1 MSAYVFISQIVR
13 FSKNKGITI
22 KQLSKTFFLRLT
34 NFLIVIIVK
43 VLVYLNF
50 YSKGLSK
57 ILIEVVSMKKFG
69 NDKIALLLACTS
81 VLSVKTQAIDTTK
94 VQNPQTVA
102 AAVRATSRINQSVK
116 QGLTKNQKLAICA
129 AASFVVASAVGFTIW
144 GVNRNKN
151 SNPNNGEQNS
161 EQAKTDANEEVIEK
175 AIYDRKNSVYDFLKL
190 EPQNETKLRINI
202 HKSKELMKDRDFF
215 DKNFIEFSHNKE
227 GGPHSSYAVVRDK
240 AEAEKILSF
249 DTIFNTLKYCFS
261 DNIKL
266 TEFLISGNNGDY
278 FGFDFG
284 NGVKI
289 YIDFT
294 QNKKITTKYLS
305 KQYHCRQYTF
315 GMPDNN

>member
-1 MSAYVFISQIVR
+1 
-13 FSKNKGITI
+13 
-22 KQLSKTFFLRLT
+22 
-34 NFLIVIIVK
+34 
-43 VLVYLNF
+43 
-50 YSKGLSK
+50 
-57 ILIEVVSMKKFG
+57 MKKFG

-81 VLSVKTQAIDTTK
+81 VLSVKTQAVGTNK

-116 QGLTKNQKLAICA
+116 QGLTKNQKLGIIAT
-129 AASFVVASAVGFTIW
+129 ASFVVASAVGFTIW

-161 EQAKTDANEEVIEK
+161 EQTKTDDSGKSKFKVHNEEVIEK
-175 AIYDRKNSVYDFLKL
+175 AIHDRKNNVHNFLRL
-190 EPQNETKLRINI
+190 EPENEKKLRINI

-227 GGPHSSYAVVRDK
+227 GGPHSPYAVVRDK

-249 DTIFNTLKYCFS
+249 DTIFNTLKDCLSY
-261 DNIKL
+261 NIKL
-266 TEFLISGNNGDY
+266 TKFLISGNKGDY

-284 NGVKI
+284 NGVRI
-289 YIDFT
+289 YLDFT
-294 QNKKITTKYLS
+294 QNEEITIKYLS

-315 GMPDNN
+315 GMP

>member
-1 MSAYVFISQIVR
+1 
-13 FSKNKGITI
+13 
-22 KQLSKTFFLRLT
+22 
-34 NFLIVIIVK
+34 
-43 VLVYLNF
+43 
-50 YSKGLSK
+50 
-57 ILIEVVSMKKFG
+57 MKKFG

-102 AAVRATSRINQSVK
+102 AAVKATSRGNKSVK
-116 QGLTKNQKLAICA
+116 QGLTKNQKLGIIA
-129 AASFVVASAVGFTIW
+129 AVSFVVASAVGFTIW

-161 EQAKTDANEEVIEK
+161 EQTKTDDSGKSKFKDHNEKVIEK
-175 AIYDRKNSVYDFLKL
+175 AIYDRKNYVYDFLRL
-190 EPQNETKLRINI
+190 EPEDEKKLRINI
-202 HKSKELMKDRDFF
+202 QKFKELMKDRDFF

-249 DTIFNTLKYCFS
+249 DIIFNTLNGYFS
-261 DNIKL
+261 GNIKL
-266 TEFLISGNNGDY
+266 TEFLISSKEGDY
-278 FGFDFG
+278 FGFKAD

-305 KQYHCRQYTF
+305 EQYHCRKYTF
-315 GMPDNN
+315 KMP